1 MKWVRPAPDGTWP
14 HSIGKYLT
22 GLLFV
27 RGEIILDI
35 TRAGAK
41 ASTANPNINNT
52 LL

>member
-1 MKWVRPAPDGTWP
+1 
-14 HSIGKYLT
+14 LT

-27 RGEIILDI
+27 RGEIILDM

-41 ASTANPNINNT
+41 ASTAKPNMNNT